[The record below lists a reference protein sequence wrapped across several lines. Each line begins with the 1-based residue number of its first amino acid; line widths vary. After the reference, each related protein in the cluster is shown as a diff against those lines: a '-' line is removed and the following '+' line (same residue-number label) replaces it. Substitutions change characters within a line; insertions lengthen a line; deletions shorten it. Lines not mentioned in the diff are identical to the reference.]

1 MLNVDK
7 YREEV
12 EKRAAWAVREGC
24 KNPKPAHLVL
34 KEIIIGKCL
43 PYMNDDELV
52 DWLFEEYEPP
62 LLKNGDGLKPGDW
75 IMVRDNEDGVW
86 ENRQFLAYFDG
97 WFYARKIVPD
107 GWIEKID
114 RFRQAR
120 LPEDGE

>member
-1 MLNVDK
+1 MLNIDK
-7 YREEV
+7 YR
-12 EKRAAWAVREGC
+12 
-24 KNPKPAHLVL
+24 
-34 KEIIIGKCL
+34 KEIDRVL
-43 PYMNDDELV
+43 DEPMITPCIALDRV
-52 DWLFEEYEPP
+52 YRDATGSTSGVAFGEVLNWLFSEYEPP
-62 LLKNGDGLKPGDW
+62 LLKNGDDLKPGDW
-75 IMVRDNEDGVW
+75 IMVRKNGDGVW